1 MTTSPL
7 PPSLQQILQTAPLAE
22 ALQAVLNHFG
32 CQAGTYHQMQDGALQ
47 LVVSLHIP
55 PPVVALIQQ
64 VPLGKGLAGLAAERR
79 EPVSLCNLQTDTSG
93 QAQPA
98 AKATGM
104 EGSVAV
110 PALGP
115 DGALHGVLGIAKAAA
130 YDWSDAEKAA
140 VCAAAALLG
149 VR

>member
-1 MTTSPL
+1 MPTSPL
-7 PPSLQQILQTAPLAE
+7 PSSLQHTLQTAPLTE
-22 ALQAVLNHFG
+22 ALQAVLHHFD
-32 CQAGTYHQMQDGALQ
+32 CQAGTYHQLQEGMLQ
-47 LVVSLHIP
+47 LVASLHIP
-55 PPVVALIQQ
+55 PPVVSLIQQ

-93 QAQPA
+93 QARPA

-110 PALGP
+110 PAIGP
-115 DGALHGVLGIAKAAA
+115 DGTLYGVLGIAKASA

-149 VR
+149 GR